1 MITNIK
7 NITVYPNGELSN
19 DDYHG
24 EKYQDYA
31 SGSSL
36 YRLFSECPADFHF
49 GDDEESAVLHFGT
62 ASHAAMLEPDLFNKQ
77 FIREVA
83 KIDDENYL
91 TSDGAIRKFIKDK
104 GIPGYSNKPY
114 QDLVMRA
121 LDIDQNVKTFE
132 LEKLLQQI
140 ECTDKTLV
148 KGEDFDN
155 IIKMRD
161 QLFNCDENIELFK
174 DATVETSIIC
184 EVFIGETWHKVKI
197 RPGIITKNHMVP
209 DYKTTARMNPE
220 EFARQAFNAGYWFK
234 QAFVIDILTAV
245 YDMEFTAAL
254 LAQGKKSPF
263 IPQLYMLTDEQLQ
276 VGREQY
282 TYALEV
288 FGRCKNDKS
297 WPAYFDGPVNLPTPD
312 YIAKRYNFS

>member
-31 SGSSL
+31 SGSEL
-36 YRLFSECPADFHF
+36 YRLFSECPADFHY
-49 GDDEESAVLHFGT
+49 GDDEESAALHFGT
-62 ASHAAMLEPDLFNKQ
+62 ASHAAMLEPDLFKKQ
-77 FIREVA
+77 FVRQLIKE
-83 KIDDENYL
+83 DFESCL
-91 TSDGAIRKFIKDK
+91 TSDAAIKKFIKDK
-104 GIPGYSNKPY
+104 GIPGYSNKSY
-114 QDLVMRA
+114 SELVMRA
-121 LDIDQNVKTFE
+121 LDIDKHVQIFNLEREFQFFE
-132 LEKLLQQI
+132 CKG
-140 ECTDKTLV
+140 KTLV
-148 KGEDFDN
+148 NGEDYDN

-174 DATVETSIIC
+174 GATVETSIIC
-184 EVFIGETWHKVKI
+184 EVLIGEIWHKVKV
-197 RPGIITKNHMVP
+197 RPDIITKNHMVP

-220 EFARQAFNAGYWFK
+220 EFARQAFFAGYWFK

-282 TYALEV
+282 TYALQV
-288 FGRCKNDKS
+288 FDRCKNDKS
-297 WPAYFDGPVNLPTPD
+297 WPAYFDGPVNLPTPE